1 MEFPIR
7 PEVTMRLLLVRHGE
21 TADNIARTIG
31 SRPPGPPLSAV
42 GLEQATALAQVLEDE
57 PVGVVHS
64 SEALRAVQTART
76 LARALGVP
84 HREVVGAHEIDA
96 GELEGLTYAEALPV
110 YMSTMQQWWS
120 DREAR
125 IPGGENG
132 REFLLRFDEAIASV
146 IRGTGSEETA
156 VVVSHEAAICVWA
169 ANTAENLDAEF
180 SRTHGLRNTG
190 IVALERSHAGGWT
203 ALSWEGHALER

>member
-1 MEFPIR
+1 
-7 PEVTMRLLLVRHGE
+7 MRLLLVRHGE

-31 SRPPGPPLSAV
+31 SRPPGPPLSTV
-42 GLEQATALAQVLEDE
+42 GLEQAAALADALRGE
-57 PVGVVHS
+57 PVHAVHS
-64 SEALRAVQTART
+64 SHALRAVQTAQT
-76 LARALGVP
+76 TAAELGVP
-84 HREVVGAHEIDA
+84 HLEIDGALEIDA
-96 GELEGLTYAEALPV
+96 GDLEGKTYAEAVPL
-110 YMSTMQQWWS
+110 YMGTMQQWWT

-132 REFLLRFDEAIASV
+132 SEFLNRFEAAIRTV
-146 IRGTGSEETA
+146 IEETDADTTA

-190 IVALERSHAGGWT
+190 IVALEGSFDEGWN
-203 ALSWEGHALER
+203 AVSWDGEPLRLRTQ